1 MAKRA
6 PVNDGGS
13 EEWGEA
19 VEVTPKPSGMGVFS
33 LRLSLEELSALR
45 RAAKA
50 RSSTV
55 SDLVRSALRLYL
67 GPSTGDVTFSASES
81 DSAGS
86 ARITYSLNAPQYFG
100 VQGPDVTTELTPRV
114 TAPR

>member
-1 MAKRA
+1 MAKDEFRNTD
-6 PVNDGGS
+6 PQ
-13 EEWGEA
+13 EWDDP

-33 LRLSLEELSALR
+33 LRLPLDEISALR

-55 SDLVRSALRLYL
+55 SDMVRSALRFYL
-67 GPSTGDVTFSASES
+67 GPSYGEVSFSASPS
-81 DSAGS
+81 DNAGS

-100 VQGPDVTTELTPRV
+100 VQGPEVTTDLKPRV
-114 TAPR
+114 NA